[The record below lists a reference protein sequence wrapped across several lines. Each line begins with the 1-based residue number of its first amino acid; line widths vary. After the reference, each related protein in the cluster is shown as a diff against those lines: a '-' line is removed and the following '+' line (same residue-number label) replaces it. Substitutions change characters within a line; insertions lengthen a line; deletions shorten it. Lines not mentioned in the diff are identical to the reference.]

1 MEGFRFIG
9 CEKEPEYVRIA
20 EARIAHWSAQGS
32 LPMETANA

>member
-20 EARIAHWSAQGS
+20 EARIAHWTPDAL
-32 LPMETANA
+32 LPMEATL